1 LPTYRL
7 GVLRGDGIGP
17 EIVDA
22 TLHVLGAAEQRQPHP
37 DFEWVPLPVGWEAI
51 RATGSA
57 MPEATVTALE
67 GCDAWLLGPDDSAS
81 YPESER
87 AKLNPSGEL
96 RRRFD
101 L

>member
-1 LPTYRL
+1 LPTDRL
-7 GVLRGDGIGP
+7 GLLREDGIGP

-37 DFEWVPLPVGWEAI
+37 DFA
-51 RATGSA
+51 
-57 MPEATVTALE
+57 ALE
-67 GCDAWLLGPDDSAS
+67 GCDAWLLGPHDSPS